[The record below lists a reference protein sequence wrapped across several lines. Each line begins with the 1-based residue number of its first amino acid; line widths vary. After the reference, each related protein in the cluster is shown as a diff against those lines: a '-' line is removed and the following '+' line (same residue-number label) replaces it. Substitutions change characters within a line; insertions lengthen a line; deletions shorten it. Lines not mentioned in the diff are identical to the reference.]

1 MIPRVTEDRSAW
13 WATITAVTVILF
25 LLVGDAGIA
34 ATSDSTDAIKPKEPP
49 TPRQNADSMEDA
61 ANNPTA
67 SLDDSIA
74 LRDFEIL
81 PGGLLEWSN
90 NLRMGYGGVGP
101 GFPPICD
108 SVRAQRGGNIFLEPQ
123 GDYMRCAIDLLPTSG
138 KLPDLDATTELTIHR
153 IHPKTVDA
161 RTDAEMIS
169 YSGMGTKNGVFG
181 IIVEA
186 HGRGRLRPLVFMTV
200 QGGLNEGEENFAAEA
215 MRMNEDGTIAL
226 GVNRVGGKL
235 KRPLDSLTIHQPDPD
250 KVGAYDSDYLRW
262 IGKSHDG
269 EMAHQVNWRMNVDVK
284 NKNGDSNLVVESG
297 FDGANY
303 RKRVEI
309 TDSGDVELSSIGSGV
324 ILRSPNGKRWKLT
337 VENNGKLRTDPMG
350 R

>member
-1 MIPRVTEDRSAW
+1 MTPRVAEVSSAW
-13 WATITAVTVILF
+13 RATITAVTVILF

-34 ATSDSTDAIKPKEPP
+34 ATSDSTDAMKPKESP
-49 TPRQNADSMEDA
+49 TSKQDSDLMKDMA
-61 ANNPTA
+61 TIPTV
-67 SLDDSIA
+67 SPDSSIA

-101 GFPPICD
+101 GVAPIGD
-108 SVRAQRGGNIFLEPQ
+108 SIRAQRGGNIFLEPQ
-123 GDYMRCAIDLLPTSG
+123 GDYMRCAIDLLPTAG
-138 KLPDLDATTELTIHR
+138 KLPDLDAIGELTIHR
-153 IHPKTVDA
+153 IHPTA
-161 RTDAEMIS
+161 TDHEMIS
-169 YSGMGTKNGVFG
+169 YSGMGTKNGVYG

-186 HGRGRLRPLVFMTV
+186 HGRGQLRPLVFMTV
-200 QGGLNEGEENFAAEA
+200 QGGLNPGEEGFAAEA

-226 GVNRVGGKL
+226 GVNRIGGKL

-284 NKNGDSNLVVESG
+284 NKNGVSNLVVESG

>member
-1 MIPRVTEDRSAW
+1 MKVTEVRTSW
-13 WATITAVTVILF
+13 WLSVAIVVSTVIL
-25 LLVGDAGIA
+25 LVGAGGITA
-34 ATSDSTDAIKPKEPP
+34 IGESIDSIKPPEAPPSKENSDSMNDRANTQAVPP
-49 TPRQNADSMEDA
+49 DRSI
-61 ANNPTA
+61 
-67 SLDDSIA
+67 SLGEFRIH
-74 LRDFEIL
+74 

-90 NLRMGYGGVGP
+90 NLRLGYGGIGP
-101 GFPPICD
+101 GFPPIGD
-108 SVRAQRGGNIFLEPQ
+108 SIRAQRGGNIFLKPQ

-138 KLPDLDATTELTIHR
+138 KLPDLDATAELSIHR
-153 IHPKTVDA
+153 IHPKTIDGH
-161 RTDAEMIS
+161 TDMEMIS
-169 YSGMGTKNGVFG
+169 YSGMGTENGVFG

-186 HGRGRLRPLVFMTV
+186 HGRGKLRPLVFMTV
-200 QGGLNEGEENFAAEA
+200 QGGLNQGEENFAAEA

-235 KRPLDSLTIHQPDPD
+235 KRPFDSLTIHQPDPD

-262 IGKSHDG
+262 IGKTHDG
-269 EMAHQVNWRMNVDVK
+269 EIVHQVNWRMNVDVK

-303 RKRVEI
+303 KKRVEV

-337 VENNGKLRTDPMG
+337 VSNSGRLRADPVG